1 MKDPYETLGVAR
13 GTDAAALKRA
23 YRKLAKKL
31 HPDVNPGDA
40 KIEQRFKE
48 VSQAYGIL
56 GDAKKRAQFDRGEID
71 ASGQQTGWG
80 GGRQG
85 GWGGARGGAQGGGQ
99 GGGGGGRYRPFDFGA
114 DLNVEDIVSELFG
127 GRGRGQGR
135 RAARGRAARQRGAD
149 VSYTAPIGFLDA
161 ATGAKKRIRLSDG
174 KVLEMKIPA
183 GTEDRQTLR
192 LKGQGIAGEGGGA
205 AGDAYVEVHI
215 EPHPFFTRKDSDVHL
230 ELPVTLQEAVLGATV
245 QVPTVHGKVSMKIP
259 AGSNTGA
266 TLRLKG
272 KGTLDGKSGTKGDQ
286 YVKLKLVLPDK
297 PDAELKDFVER
308 WAKTHDYNPR
318 RKAGMD

>member
-1 MKDPYETLGVAR
+1 MKDPYQTLGVAR
-13 GTDAAALKRA
+13 GADAAEIKRA

-48 VSQAYGIL
+48 VSQAHGIL

-71 ASGQQTGWG
+71 AGGQQTGWG
-80 GGRQG
+80 GGRHG
-85 GWGGARGGAQGGGQ
+85 GFGGARQ
-99 GGGGGGRYRPFDFGA
+99 GGGGGGGRHRPFDFGA

-127 GRGRGQGR
+127 GRGRG
-135 RAARGRAARQRGAD
+135 RAHRGRQRGAD
-149 VSYTAPIGFLDA
+149 VSYSAPIGFLDA
-161 ATGAKKRIRLSDG
+161 ATGAKKRLRLSDG
-174 KVLEMKIPA
+174 KALEMKIPA
-183 GTEDRQTLR
+183 GTEDRQTLS
-192 LKGQGIAGEGGGA
+192 LKGKGLAGEGGAA

-215 EPHPFFTRKDSDVHL
+215 EPHPFFTRKDSDIHL

-266 TLRLKG
+266 TLRLKS
-272 KGTLDGKSGTKGDQ
+272 KGTLDRKSGKKGDQ
-286 YVKLKLVLPDK
+286 YVKLKLALPDK
-297 PDAELKDFVER
+297 PDKELKDFIER
-308 WAKTHDYNPR
+308 WAKDHDYDPR

>member
-1 MKDPYETLGVAR
+1 MTDPYQTLGVAR
-13 GTDAAALKRA
+13 GADAAELKRA
-23 YRKLAKKL
+23 YRKLVKKL
-31 HPDVNPGDA
+31 HPDVNPGNA

-80 GGRQG
+80 GGARPD
-85 GWGGARGGAQGGGQ
+85 GWGGAGARGGGWR
-99 GGGGGGRYRPFDFGA
+99 GGGGGGVRHRPFDFGA

-127 GRGRGQGR
+127 GRGRGRAQAR
-135 RAARGRAARQRGAD
+135 RGRQRGAD

-174 KVLEMKIPA
+174 KVLEMKIPP

-192 LKGQGIAGEGGGA
+192 LKGQGLAGEGGAA

-215 EPHPFFTRKDSDVHL
+215 EPHPFFTGKDNDVHL

-259 AGSNTGA
+259 PGSNTGA
-266 TLRLKG
+266 TLRIKG
-272 KGTLDGKSGTKGDQ
+272 KGIANRKGGGKGDQ
-286 YVKLKLVLPDK
+286 YVKLKVALPDK
-297 PDAELKDFVER
+297 PDKELRDFIER
-308 WAKTHDYNPR
+308 WSKDHDYDPR

>member
-1 MKDPYETLGVAR
+1 MKDPYQTLGVAR
-13 GTDAAALKRA
+13 GADAAELKRA

-31 HPDVNPGDA
+31 HPDVNPGDT

-71 ASGQQTGWG
+71 ASGQQTGG
-80 GGRQG
+80 VGPG
-85 GWGGARGGAQGGGQ
+85 GWGAR
-99 GGGGGGRYRPFDFGA
+99 GGGGGRGGRHRPFDFGA

-127 GRGRGQGR
+127 RRGRGRGPG
-135 RAARGRAARQRGAD
+135 RGRAARQRGAD
-149 VSYTAPIGFLDA
+149 VSYTAPIGFLEA
-161 ATGAKKRIRLSDG
+161 ATGAKKRLRLSDG

-192 LKGQGIAGEGGGA
+192 LKGKGMAGEGGGA

-215 EPHPFFTRKDSDVHL
+215 EPHSYFTRKDSDIHL
-230 ELPVTLQEAVLGATV
+230 ELPVTLPEAVLGATV

-259 AGSNTGA
+259 AGSNSGA

-272 KGTLDGKSGTKGDQ
+272 KGIQDRRNGTKGDQ
-286 YVKLKLVLPDK
+286 YVKLKVTLPDK
-297 PDAELKDFVER
+297 PDKELKDFIER

>member
-1 MKDPYETLGVAR
+1 MKDPYQTLGVAR
-13 GTDAAALKRA
+13 GADAAELKRA

-31 HPDVNPGDA
+31 HPDVNPGDT

-71 ASGQQTGWG
+71 ASGQQTGWAG
-80 GGRQG
+80 GGGPG
-85 GWGGARGGAQGGGQ
+85 GWGAR
-99 GGGGGGRYRPFDFGA
+99 GGGGGRGGRHRPFDFGA

-127 GRGRGQGR
+127 RRGRGRGPG
-135 RAARGRAARQRGAD
+135 RGRAARQRGAD
-149 VSYTAPIGFLDA
+149 VSYTAPIGFLEA
-161 ATGAKKRIRLSDG
+161 ATGAKKRLRLSDG

-192 LKGQGIAGEGGGA
+192 LKGKGMAGEGGGA

-215 EPHPFFTRKDSDVHL
+215 EPHSYFTRKDSDIHL
-230 ELPVTLQEAVLGATV
+230 ELPVTLPEAVLGATV

-259 AGSNTGA
+259 AGSNSGA

-272 KGTLDGKSGTKGDQ
+272 KGIQDRRNGTKGDQ
-286 YVKLKLVLPDK
+286 YVKLKVALPDK
-297 PDAELKDFVER
+297 PDKELKDFIER

>member
-1 MKDPYETLGVAR
+1 MKDPYQTLGVAR
-13 GTDAAALKRA
+13 GADAAALKRA

-31 HPDVNPGDA
+31 HPDVNPGNA

-80 GGRQG
+80 GGFG
-85 GWGGARGGAQGGGQ
+85 GAGARGGGWR
-99 GGGGGGRYRPFDFGA
+99 GGGGGRHRPFDFGA

-127 GRGRGQGR
+127 GRGRG
-135 RAARGRAARQRGAD
+135 RAHRGRQRGRQRGAD
-149 VSYTAPIGFLDA
+149 VSYTAPIGFLEA
-161 ATGAKKRIRLSDG
+161 ATGATKRIRLSDD
-174 KVLEMKIPA
+174 KVLEMKIPP

-192 LKGQGIAGEGGGA
+192 LKGQGLAGEGGAA
-205 AGDAYVEVHI
+205 AGDAFVEVHL

-245 QVPTVHGKVSMKIP
+245 QVPTVHGKVAMKIP
-259 AGSNTGA
+259 PGSNTGT

-272 KGTLDGKSGTKGDQ
+272 KGIANRKGGGKGDQ
-286 YVKLKLVLPDK
+286 YVKLKVALPDK
-297 PDAELKDFVER
+297 PDSELKDFIER
-308 WAKTHDYNPR
+308 WAKDHVYDPR

>member
-1 MKDPYETLGVAR
+1 MAMKDPYQTLGVAR
-13 GTDAAALKRA
+13 GTDAAELKRA

-31 HPDVNPGDA
+31 HPDVNPGNA

-80 GGRQG
+80 GGARPG
-85 GWGGARGGAQGGGQ
+85 GWGGARRGGGA
-99 GGGGGGRYRPFDFGA
+99 GGGGGRHRPFDFGA

-127 GRGRGQGR
+127 ARGRGRAR
-135 RAARGRAARQRGAD
+135 RGRQRGAD
-149 VSYTAPIGFLDA
+149 VSYTAPIGFLEA

-174 KVLEMKIPA
+174 KVLEMKIPP

-192 LKGQGIAGEGGGA
+192 LKGQGLAGAGGAA

-215 EPHPFFTRKDSDVHL
+215 EPHPYFTRKDSDIHL
-230 ELPVTLQEAVLGATV
+230 ELPVTLPEAVLGATV

-272 KGTLDGKSGTKGDQ
+272 KGTRDRKGGAKGDQ
-286 YVKLKLVLPDK
+286 YVKLKVALPDK
-297 PDAELKDFVER
+297 PDKELKDFIER
-308 WAKTHDYNPR
+308 WAKTHDYDPR

>member
-1 MKDPYETLGVAR
+1 MADPYKTLGVAR
-13 GTDAAALKRA
+13 GADAAEIKRA

-31 HPDVNPGDA
+31 HPDVNPGDT

-48 VSQAYGIL
+48 VSQANAIL

-71 ASGQQTGWG
+71 ANGQQTGWG
-80 GGRQG
+80 GGGRQG
-85 GWGGARGGAQGGGQ
+85 GWSGGFGGAPRGRGGTQGGARHQ
-99 GGGGGGRYRPFDFGA
+99 PFDFGA
-114 DLNVEDIVSELFG
+114 ELNVDDIVSELFG
-127 GRGRGQGR
+127 GRGR
-135 RAARGRAARQRGAD
+135 ARGRSGTRGGRQRGAD

-161 ATGAKKRIRLSDG
+161 AAGAKKRIRLSDG
-174 KVLEMKIPA
+174 KVLDMKIPA

-192 LKGQGIAGEGGGA
+192 LKGKGMPGMGGAA

-215 EPHPFFTRKDSDVHL
+215 EPHAYFTRKDCDVHI

-245 QVPTVHGKVSMKIP
+245 KVPTVHGQVSMKIP
-259 AGSNTGA
+259 PGSNTGA

-272 KGTLDGKSGTKGDQ
+272 KGILDRKGGKKGDQ
-286 YVKLKLVLPDK
+286 YVKLKLALPDK
-297 PDAELKDFVER
+297 PDKELKEFVKG
-308 WAKTHDYNPR
+308 WAKDHDYNPR

>member
-1 MKDPYETLGVAR
+1 MKDPYQTLGVAR
-13 GTDAAALKRA
+13 GVDAAALKRA

-80 GGRQG
+80 GGGRQG
-85 GWGGARGGAQGGGQ
+85 GWGGGGVR
-99 GGGGGGRYRPFDFGA
+99 GGGGGARHRPFDFGA

-127 GRGRGQGR
+127 GRSRGRG
-135 RAARGRAARQRGAD
+135 RGRARAGRQRGAD

-192 LKGQGIAGEGGGA
+192 LKGQGMAGAGGAA

-215 EPHPFFTRKDSDVHL
+215 EPHPYFTRKDSDVHL

-272 KGTLDGKSGTKGDQ
+272 KGTLDRKSGAKGDQ
-286 YVKLKLVLPDK
+286 YVKLKVALPDK
-297 PDAELKDFVER
+297 PDAELKDFIER
-308 WAKTHDYNPR
+308 WAKDHDYDPR